1 MPLMIGIQRPTD
13 AIEKENDVLSFFNG
27 LFFTDDYIE
36 DNTTDEKF
44 GYSIFE
50 KMDYIVFHEENSIDF
65 FTTHVIKY
73 IRTLKDTD
81 TITVKENDDDA
92 DFVFIGSATEFIEFW
107 DSMGEEE

>member
-13 AIEKENDVLSFFNG
+13 AIEKENDVLSFFDG

-65 FTTHVIKY
+65 FTTHVINY

-81 TITVKENDDDA
+81 TITVKENEDDA

-107 DSMGEEE
+107 DGMGEEE